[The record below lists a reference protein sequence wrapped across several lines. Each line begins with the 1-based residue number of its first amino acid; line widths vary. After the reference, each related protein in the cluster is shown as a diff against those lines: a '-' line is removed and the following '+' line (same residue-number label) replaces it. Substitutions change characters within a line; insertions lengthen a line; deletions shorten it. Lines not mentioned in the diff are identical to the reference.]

1 MKIKISKY
9 FSEQGYTAAY
19 KMTDS
24 SGRAE
29 VQLIKKGDNSS
40 EKRCISYARYL
51 WISEHGD
58 IPEGYEVDHIN
69 NDFTDDRIENL
80 QLLTKGDN
88 IRKANSLRYDPLVKR
103 ICPICGKEF
112 EFPKRNLST
121 HPNPCCSRSCGGK
134 MSHITSAAKKASN
147 SYK

>member
-1 MKIKISKY
+1 MKIEISKY

-29 VQLIKKGDNSS
+29 VQLIKKGDNNS

-69 NDFTDDRIENL
+69 NDFTEIYNGIAE
-80 QLLTKGDN
+80 KIIDN
-88 IRKANSLRYDPLVKR
+88 I
-103 ICPICGKEF
+103 
-112 EFPKRNLST
+112 
-121 HPNPCCSRSCGGK
+121 
-134 MSHITSAAKKASN
+134 KKW
-147 SYK
+147 YEIGHTTFLLYFMPYF